1 MYSLMIVDDEEIIR
15 NGIRD
20 AVSASPLPLKSI
32 RIAPSAREALEML
45 ERSPCDIILSDI
57 RMRDMDGLEMVERA
71 KKIWPET
78 RVIFLTG
85 YQDFEYARKALRLN
99 SDDFLLKPVPDE
111 KLIEVIGNV
120 ISKLDGLWLERFE
133 LRYRKSMEICEIDS
147 EVKVPVHILLIAYEA
162 APERMSKDEL
172 HKSLCGM
179 LTRLF
184 RHYCSAAEFEQ
195 EESCTIARLQPMVEE
210 GYWGKVCWKTL
221 EELQS
226 FFLEHLDV
234 KMSIGLSE
242 GVDPDETGLIMQRM
256 KAECLRRDNFGG
268 LLRFPIEEKAE
279 NGNENYAV
287 KAIQSYIRKNPGK
300 DLSLGA
306 LSEKFRINPSYL
318 SRVFH
323 QETGTPI
330 SEFIV
335 QVRLVLAKQLL
346 AETDMKIYEIAQQTG
361 FETPGYFT
369 KVFNKVEKI
378 SPRNYR
384 MNVSKNKAEM

>member
-1 MYSLMIVDDEEIIR
+1 M
-15 NGIRD
+15 GQG
-20 AVSASPLPLKSI
+20 
-32 RIAPSAREALEML
+32 ML
-45 ERSPCDIILSDI
+45 EDV
-57 RMRDMDGLEMVERA
+57 GGAA
-71 KKIWPET
+71 K
-78 RVIFLTG
+78 L
-85 YQDFEYARKALRLN
+85 
-99 SDDFLLKPVPDE
+99 
-111 KLIEVIGNV
+111 
-120 ISKLDGLWLERFE
+120 
-133 LRYRKSMEICEIDS
+133 
-147 EVKVPVHILLIAYEA
+147 
-162 APERMSKDEL
+162 
-172 HKSLCGM
+172 
-179 LTRLF
+179 
-184 RHYCSAAEFEQ
+184 
-195 EESCTIARLQPMVEE
+195 
-210 GYWGKVCWKTL
+210 
-221 EELQS
+221 
-226 FFLEHLDV
+226 FLEHLDV

-346 AETDMKIYEIAQQTG
+346 AETDMK
-361 FETPGYFT
+361 FMKLP
-369 KVFNKVEKI
+369 
-378 SPRNYR
+378 
-384 MNVSKNKAEM
+384 SKPVLKHRDILPKCLIKLKKYLPAIIV

>member
-20 AVSASPLPLKSI
+20 AVSASALPLKSV

-45 ERSPCDIILSDI
+45 GAAPCDIILTDI
-57 RMRDMDGLEMVERA
+57 RMPDMDGLEMVEKA
-71 KKIWPET
+71 KEIWPET

-120 ISKLDGLWLERFE
+120 ISRLDSLWLERFE
-133 LRYRKSMEICEIDS
+133 LRYRKSMEIREIDS
-147 EVKVPVHILLIAYEA
+147 ETKSPEYLLLIAYEA
-162 APERMSKDEL
+162 APERMSKDEI

-184 RHYCSAAEFEQ
+184 RHYCSAAVFVQ

-210 GYWGKVCWKTL
+210 GHWDKVCWKTL

-242 GVDPDETGLIMQRM
+242 RAEPDKISRIMQQM
-256 KAECLRRDNFGG
+256 KTECMRRDNFGG
-268 LLRFPIEEKAE
+268 LLRFPIEEKEE

-300 DLSLGA
+300 DLSLGT

-323 QETGTPI
+323 QETGIPI

-346 AETDMKIYEIAQQTG
+346 ADTDMKIYEIARQTG

-369 KVFNKVEKI
+369 KVFNKAEKI

-384 MNVSKNKAEM
+384 LNASKNKAEM